1 MNVMRAEP
9 SLIVIHKLGGTGST
23 TLEYYS
29 PARATIWKRLDGEKW
44 AKLDLIEIARR
55 ARRRDLTAEEAEETE
70 RRGKFRSEELRAG
83 QVLQYGLL
91 INSPEVD
98 PNSPSFKV
106 EQFYE
111 ILTIVAI
118 LAGASETGWIL
129 DQGSSVGGTFYFRR
143 VVTGP
148 LGSPGPRITTMR
160 LEVGQKGPV
169 RHPSAGI
176 WHLPY
181 PKQVVDSLRTT
192 DHRLEALDLLPGH
205 HYFATILLID
215 NEGHWSSFREDFTT
229 LRRRVT
235 VTFTGL
241 EVVSDG
247 DDNATGEAE
256 FKLQV
261 LRGARYSRG
270 MAIER
275 EFSYENGNLSDKIN
289 GRHINLEPL
298 NFTHVMGPEK
308 VRPKD
313 RYVAIRVLGAED
325 DTHGGNWLFSLNN
338 SDESASSYAWPLTLP
353 TGLGKEQVINA
364 REFAHAFPKEPP
376 NHNCE
381 FKVTVRYSVEYMA

>member
-1 MNVMRAEP
+1 MDIIRAEP
-9 SLIVIHKLGGTGST
+9 SLIVINKLGGTGST

-29 PARATIWKRLDGEKW
+29 PARATIWKRLDGERW
-44 AKLDLIEIARR
+44 GKLDLIEIARR
-55 ARRRDLTAEEAEETE
+55 ARGRHLTADEAEETE
-70 RRGKFRSEELRAG
+70 RRGKFRTEELRAG

-91 INSPEVD
+91 INAPEID

-111 ILTIVAI
+111 IVTIAAI
-118 LAGASETGWIL
+118 VAGASETGWIL

-143 VVTGP
+143 VVTGT
-148 LGSPGPRITTMR
+148 LGRPGPRITTMR
-160 LEVGQKGPV
+160 LEVGQKRPV
-169 RHPSAGI
+169 RHPAASI
-176 WHLPY
+176 WHLPH
-181 PKQVVDSLRTT
+181 PKQVVDSPRTT

-205 HYFATILLID
+205 HYFATVLLID
-215 NEGHWSSFREDFTT
+215 SEGRWSSLREDFTT

-235 VTFTGL
+235 VNFTGL
-241 EVVSDG
+241 EIVIDG

-256 FKLQV
+256 FKFQV
-261 LRGARYSRG
+261 PRGARYSRG
-270 MAIER
+270 MAIEKQ
-275 EFSYENGNLSDKIN
+275 FPYENGNLSDKIN

-313 RYVAIRVLGAED
+313 RYVAIRVLRAED
-325 DTHGGNWLFSLNN
+325 DTHAGDWFFSLFN
-338 SDESASSYAWPLTLP
+338 SDESVSSYAWPLTLP

-376 NHNCE
+376 NHNFA